1 MDSGRPFFSGQ
12 EAKQRQVGVYA
23 EIFGACVE
31 DISGCL
37 LGGDGLPVRVR
48 FQVFVR
54 EVREQFPWS
63 VVVVLAEPV
72 QGCVTQVGSDETVDE
87 GPGVSGP
94 CRVCLGFGFRNRGPA
109 VDNRTPVGVLFSVV
123 SVCP

>member
-54 EVREQFPWS
+54 EVREQFS
-63 VVVVLAEPV
+63 LVRR
-72 QGCVTQVGSDETVDE
+72 GS
-87 GPGVSGP
+87 S
-94 CRVCLGFGFRNRGPA
+94 CRASTGLRNAGR
-109 VDNRTPVGVLFSVV
+109 F
-123 SVCP
+123 